1 MSDLEQFWFEDS
13 GDSWEV
19 RFVGTPDVPEWVAN
33 DVVNILYPQADQR
46 NYSNYLGKVPSEWKG
61 HKQVMTPGGLQEMTT
76 LFEPGLYHLIARSDS
91 PKAIPFQK
99 WVFEDVLPRIRKTGA
114 YSVAQPTQV
123 EPVLLPVRVRKEK
136 LELIQIGIDILSQ
149 LGGIDERTELQFKDL
164 TRSIV
169 LDDVLQTPALPGG
182 EERLEWPISDRAT
195 ALGYKP
201 TPGQLKSI
209 GRGAAALYRA
219 RYGKEPPKREQF
231 VDGATR
237 SVNSYSSKDLPILDQ
252 AIKAVMDKSKNA

>member
-13 GDSWEV
+13 GSRWEV
-19 RFVGTPDVPEWVAN
+19 RFVGTPEVPEWVAA
-33 DVVNILYPQADQR
+33 DIVSLLYPESR
-46 NYSNYLGKVPSEWKG
+46 KENLSNYLGKVPVEWKG
-61 HKQVMTPGGLQEMTT
+61 NKPVITPGGRQEMTT
-76 LFEPGLYHLIARSDS
+76 LYEPGLYHLIARSDS
-91 PKAIPFQK
+91 PKAISFQK
-99 WVFEDVLPRIRKTGA
+99 WVFEIVLPSIRKTGV
-114 YSVAQPTQV
+114 YSVTQSTQV
-123 EPVLLPVRVRKEK
+123 DPVLLPVRVRKEK

-169 LDDVLQTPALPGG
+169 LDDVLQTPALPGD

-237 SVNSYSSKDLPILDQ
+237 VVNSYSSKDLPILDQ
-252 AIKAVMDKSKNA
+252 AIKAVMDKSKNS